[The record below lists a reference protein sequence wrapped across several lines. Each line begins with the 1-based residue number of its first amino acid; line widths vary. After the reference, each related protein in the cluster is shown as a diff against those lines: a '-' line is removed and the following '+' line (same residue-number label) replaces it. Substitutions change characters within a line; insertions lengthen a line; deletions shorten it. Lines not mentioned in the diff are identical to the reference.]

1 MADVTRPTSTGD
13 VNGLSYNGT
22 AESIRPQNA
31 PELRAVS
38 MRGVLNKKREK
49 YLTRRQMTK

>member
-22 AESIRPQNA
+22 AESIRPQNV